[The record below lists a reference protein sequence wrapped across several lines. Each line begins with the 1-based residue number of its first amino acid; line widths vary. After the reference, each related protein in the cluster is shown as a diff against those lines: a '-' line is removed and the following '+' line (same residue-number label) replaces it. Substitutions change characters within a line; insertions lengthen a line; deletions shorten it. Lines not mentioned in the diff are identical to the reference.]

1 MTSQTKKDQQKTIE
15 ALVVKAQSGNK
26 QAFAEI
32 YKLLSDSIYRY
43 TLFKTNSHEDAKDL
57 TSETFRRVWSYIYKY
72 RAKNFKSYLFRI
84 AHNLLVDYYKKNQ
97 QIKVTDLDYI
107 QWLPDQKINIEKEYQ
122 KKEEIKL
129 IYKTINK
136 LKQSYKEVLLLR
148 FVEELNIQETAEI
161 LKKSS
166 GAVRVLQHRA
176 CKKLESLLKEN
187 G

>member
-1 MTSQTKKDQQKTIE
+1 VPSNSKKDQQEKIE
-15 ALVVKAQSGNK
+15 ALVVKVKKGDK
-26 QAFAEI
+26 LAFAEI
-32 YKLLSDSIYRY
+32 YKLLADSIYRY
-43 TLFKTNSHEDAKDL
+43 TFFKTNNQEDAKDL

-97 QIKVTDLDYI
+97 QLKITDLENI
-107 QWLPDQKINIEKEYQ
+107 QWLPDQKINIEHTYQ
-122 KKEEIKL
+122 KKEEMQL
-129 IYKTINK
+129 VYKTINK

-166 GAVRVLQHRA
+166 GSIRVLQHRA